1 MNVKHLRQQASRP
14 QLISVPA
21 SQVEPGEPAKRGR
34 PIGDREAKSG
44 ELIEAARY
52 VIARE
57 GYAGASLRKVAARA
71 GCSTGAVTYYF
82 ANKEAMVATVAE
94 ALFDEFDGWLVDQ
107 ASPIDIRAIFDRMI
121 LWTASGKGDA
131 WLVAFQLLVRAAS
144 DPPLAVVIQKR
155 YAQFRRKLARLLENG
170 QAQGVIRTDI
180 PADLLADQVCA
191 MGDGWAMMFPVEPQR
206 FGHGRIHDLVNAAM
220 TMLTPQPARR

>member
-1 MNVKHLRQQASRP
+1 MKHPPRQASP
-14 QLISVPA
+14 PPLVSAPA
-21 SQVEPGEPAKRGR
+21 LPAKPDQPAKRGR

-44 ELIEAARY
+44 ELIAAARY

-57 GYAGASLRKVAARA
+57 GYVGASLRKVAARA

-82 ANKEAMVATVAE
+82 ANKEVMVATVVE

-107 ASPIDIRAIFDRMI
+107 ASPNDIRAIFDRMI

-144 DPPLAVVIQKR
+144 DPPLAAVFQKR

-170 QAQGVIRTDI
+170 QGQGVIRGDI

-191 MGDGWAMMFPVEPQR
+191 MGDGWSMMFPVEPQR
-206 FGHGRIHDLVNAAM
+206 FRHGRIQDLVNAAM
-220 TMLTPQPARR
+220 TMLTPQATQR

>member
-1 MNVKHLRQQASRP
+1 MKQLPRQASRP
-14 QLISVPA
+14 HLVSAPVLPPK
-21 SQVEPGEPAKRGR
+21 PGQPAKRGR

-82 ANKEAMVATVAE
+82 ANKEAMVATVVE
-94 ALFDEFDGWLVDQ
+94 ALFDEFDGWLNDQ
-107 ASPIDIRAIFDRMI
+107 ASPFDIRAIFDRMI
-121 LWTASGKGDA
+121 LWTASRKSDA

-144 DPPLAVVIQKR
+144 DPPLAALFQRR
-155 YAQFRRKLARLLENG
+155 YAQFRRKLTTLLESG
-170 QAQGVIRTDI
+170 QVQGIIRADI

-191 MGDGWAMMFPVEPQR
+191 MGDGWAMMFPVEPER
-206 FGHGRIHDLVNAAM
+206 FGHGRIHSLVNAAM
-220 TMLTPQPARR
+220 AMLKPQPAQR